1 MVVTVDLVIIAI
13 LFVIA
18 VMLTRDRSRAWLL
31 SLVSELAGRYGRPE
45 HTPEWELEHAELW
58 LMARRRQ
65 LTEDLHRIEQ
75 LLLHDAG
82 MSGTRQLGNRLAR
95 DQLVVSLAR
104 IPDLLPGRDRYTAYA
119 PLPYEMAAPSPAL
132 ARRATSV
139 EVLDVSG
146 WRR

>member
-1 MVVTVDLVIIAI
+1 MAVTVDLVIIAI

-31 SLVSELAGRYGRPE
+31 SQVSELAGRYGRPE

-58 LMARRRQ
+58 LMARRKQ

-75 LLLHDAG
+75 LLLHDAR

-95 DQLVVSLAR
+95 EQLLASLAR
-104 IPDLLPGRDRYTAYA
+104 IPDVLPGRDRYTAYE
-119 PLPYEMAAPSPAL
+119 PLSYETAAPSPAL
-132 ARRATSV
+132 AHRAASV

>member
-1 MVVTVDLVIIAI
+1 MGVTVDLVIIAI

-18 VMLTRDRSRAWLL
+18 VLLTRDRSRAWLIAQG
-31 SLVSELAGRYGRPE
+31 SELAGRYGRPE

-58 LMARRRQ
+58 LMARRKQ

-75 LLLHDAG
+75 LLLHDAR

-95 DQLVVSLAR
+95 EQLLASLAR
-104 IPDLLPGRDRYTAYA
+104 IPDVLPGRDRYTAYE
-119 PLPYEMAAPSPAL
+119 PLSYETAAPSPAL
-132 ARRATSV
+132 AHRAASV

-146 WRR
+146 WGR